1 LPIPHAPRRRGPHD
15 LVHILSSSSPS
26 HFASFLPPPFPQ
38 ATKQHT
44 LKTAK
49 CLAGHNGNDD
59 DARRWHSF
67 FAARPPPTRMSM
79 QRQRGLSGPLRSV
92 LWPRLARTIASQVSG
107 AGGWV
112 AGEGGVA
119 RFGRGGSVWEGCLG
133 KCLSVCVSACLALC
147 VHELALCVH
156 IRLHVMRGPCTRRL
170 EIRAFRPSAAVKAQ
184 VSCHV
189 PSTTHLCC
197 VLHLIPS
204 LYAYASD
211 KVASFT
217 LQPSWYSLPYITVHP
232 PSQPPPSLPPSP
244 PPPHQ

>member
-1 LPIPHAPRRRGPHD
+1 MAFILRRTATTHAH
-15 LVHILSSSSPS
+15 VHAAAARAVRTTSQRALASSSTDYSKPS
-26 HFASFLPPPFPQ
+26 
-38 ATKQHT
+38 KW
-44 LKTAK
+44 
-49 CLAGHNGNDD
+49 GGGVGG
-59 DARRWHSF
+59 
-67 FAARPPPTRMSM
+67 
-79 QRQRGLSGPLRSV
+79 RGGRGGSV
-92 LWPRLARTIASQVSG
+92 WE
-107 AGGWV
+107 GWL
-112 AGEGGVA
+112 GLGGVA